1 MRSVFRKAKA
11 ENGSRGEGKRFCFR
25 FSCKRKAFSLS
36 VLRRTVTGKGK
47 MKTDKPVNLVVRF
60 SFFLLFPFSSK
71 RNMQN
76 GQSNG
81 KRKLEQ
87 EEYFPFCV
95 LHFGKNEKMYT
106 ENSFRFPFL
115 VSVFL
120 RKWNCYFFL
129 FCLPVSDKRRTRKR
143 KLFPHRFRKMGNR
156 KSQIDHVFR
165 FLMLFIPFYRK

>member
-1 MRSVFRKAKA
+1 MHSGNSFRCQFSAFVIFSVY
-11 ENGSRGEGKRFCFR
+11 EQGKTKNETEQR
-25 FSCKRKAFSLS
+25 
-36 VLRRTVTGKGK
+36 
-47 MKTDKPVNLVVRF
+47 M
-60 SFFLLFPFSSK
+60 
-71 RNMQN
+71 
-76 GQSNG
+76 
-81 KRKLEQ
+81 KLEQ

-95 LHFGKNEKMYT
+95 LHFGKNQKMYT

-165 FLMLFIPFYRK
+165 FLMFFIPFYRK